1 MIFKDCNCRS
11 VGIFLFFMDLNG
23 LKRSYL
29 CKHGLVLVRSD
40 DEEKL
45 LVGNGAN
52 VTFDWPSTKIDRR
65 NEIHNF

>member
-1 MIFKDCNCRS
+1 MAFKDCNWRS

-29 CKHGLVLVRSD
+29 CKHGLVLVQSD
-40 DEEKL
+40 GEEKL
-45 LVGNGAN
+45 LVGNGVN
-52 VTFDWPSTKIDRR
+52 VTFDWPRTKIERR